1 MGTMFIFYMI
11 YLFCLILTP
20 CLQACRSTCRCM
32 ARTSTKL
39 SESIFWSTLVTLM
52 NESYMIIVVC
62 VLINIQIL
70 SWDSLGLQV
79 MSVLCAVFLFLS
91 VALPIIFVSTLR
103 RNFDDLKK
111 PEVFVKYHAL
121 YDELKLDVGK
131 KALLVP
137 SFFLF
142 RRFLLGIAI
151 CVVGRVLIW
160 QVYIM
165 AAQIIA
171 QVMIIGSGVFLL
183 KSKTR
188 MEYFNELILMQTMYT
203 IISFSPFGPDEETR
217 FYLGYATIT
226 IVCLHL
232 IVNLFMIFSSTVT
245 AVKLRCRRKM
255 AMRKQRRDRDKL
267 KARLEKGHADRKNR
281 WTKLR
286 KEAERAAEKKL
297 ERLPS
302 EGTET
307 LDDSSNA
314 LVQPNQLGKKQR
326 SSVAEK

>member
-1 MGTMFIFYMI
+1 ME
-11 YLFCLILTP
+11 
-20 CLQACRSTCRCM
+20 
-32 ARTSTKL
+32 RTSTKL

-79 MSVLCAVFLFLS
+79 MSVLCAVFLFFS

-121 YDELKLDVGK
+121 YDELKLEVGK

-160 QVYIM
+160 
-165 AAQIIA
+165 
-171 QVMIIGSGVFLL
+171 
-183 KSKTR
+183 
-188 MEYFNELILMQTMYT
+188 
-203 IISFSPFGPDEETR
+203 
-217 FYLGYATIT
+217 
-226 IVCLHL
+226 
-232 IVNLFMIFSSTVT
+232 
-245 AVKLRCRRKM
+245 
-255 AMRKQRRDRDKL
+255 
-267 KARLEKGHADRKNR
+267 
-281 WTKLR
+281 
-286 KEAERAAEKKL
+286 
-297 ERLPS
+297 
-302 EGTET
+302 
-307 LDDSSNA
+307 
-314 LVQPNQLGKKQR
+314 
-326 SSVAEK
+326 